1 MEIRVLDFNFNLL
14 GTVDTYESSIWRPEY
29 YGVGDFEL
37 YLRASEKAIDLLK
50 RERLLVRSQDVHVN
64 SDETEVIYKK
74 VMIVLNFN
82 IVTDNES
89 GDYITVTGRELKYIL
104 HKRIVWKQTNLAGT
118 CEDGIRTLVSQNAIN
133 PSNSS
138 RIIPNLV
145 LGDKA
150 GITDKVEKQI
160 TGDSLDLAIKD
171 ICTTYEIGWDI
182 YIKNKKMIFEVYKGE
197 DRSHGQSERP
207 FVEFSEALD
216 NLVNTNYQMRTE
228 EYSNVTLIGGE
239 GEGTDRKYASVGNSL
254 KGLERNEIFT
264 DARDISQTT
273 MDATITDEQYKVL
286 LQERG
291 KEKLAELSMTE
302 GFSGEVLSNN
312 TFTYEEDFSMG
323 DIVTVTNKYGIS
335 RNARVISTIES
346 ESSTGIT
353 LIPQFN
359 L

>member
-1 MEIRVLDFNFNLL
+1 MDDVL
-14 GTVDTYESSIWRPEY
+14 
-29 YGVGDFEL
+29 
-37 YLRASEKAIDLLK
+37 
-50 RERLLVRSQDVHVN
+50 
-64 SDETEVIYKK
+64 KK
-74 VMIVLNFN
+74 VK
-82 IVTDNES
+82 D
-89 GDYITVTGRELKYIL
+89 
-104 HKRIVWKQTNLAGT
+104 
-118 CEDGIRTLVSQNAIN
+118 TL
-133 PSNSS
+133 
-138 RIIPNLV
+138 
-145 LGDKA
+145 G
-150 GITDKVEKQI
+150 I
-160 TGDSLDLAIKD
+160 TGDYQDNTLRCYIEEVQEYMKDAGISEEVVNDKASFGVIARGVCDLW
-171 ICTTYEIGWDI
+171 TYGPGNLSNYFMQRVIQLCYKGG
-182 YIKNKKMIFEVYKGE
+182 KMILEVYKGE

-216 NLVNTNYQMRTE
+216 NLVNTSYQMRTE

-273 MDATITDEQYKVL
+273 MDETITDEQYKVL

-302 GFSGEVLSNN
+302 GFSGEVVSNN

>member
-14 GTVDTYESSIWRPEY
+14 GTIDTYESSIWRPEY

-118 CEDGIRTLVSQNAIN
+118 CEDGIRTLVAQNAIN

-145 LGDKA
+145 LGDKV

-171 ICTTYEIGWDI
+171 ICTTYEIGWDV
-182 YIKNKKMIFEVYKGE
+182 YVKNKKMIFEVYKGE

-216 NLVNTNYQMRTE
+216 NLVNTSYQMRTE

-239 GEGTDRKYASVGNSL
+239 GEGTDRKYASVGNRL

>member
-64 SDETEVIYKK
+64 
-74 VMIVLNFN
+74 
-82 IVTDNES
+82 
-89 GDYITVTGRELKYIL
+89 
-104 HKRIVWKQTNLAGT
+104 
-118 CEDGIRTLVSQNAIN
+118 RTLVSQNAIN

-216 NLVNTNYQMRTE
+216 NLVNTSYQMRTE

-273 MDATITDEQYKVL
+273 TDATITDEQYKVL